1 MNGPSLPLSKSYGFP
16 LGARRR
22 SSTRVAST
30 TSSPQGGLHAVA
42 RVTAFIGQY
51 GATLTTIGTAGTFMW
66 RCSEWASEQKA
77 DMKDLRK
84 DISSMGKDI
93 SSMDVKVSD
102 LRKDISSMDV
112 KVSNL
117 QSDVTG
123 IKQHL
128 QQEQQKQQ
136 QQEQQQ
142 FQQELLSVMKDLAR
156 KDSPP
161 SSKK

>member
-102 LRKDISSMDV
+102 LDV

-117 QSDVTG
+117 QSEVTG

-128 QQEQQKQQ
+128 L
-136 QQEQQQ
+136 QEQQQ

-161 SSKK
+161 RFKK

>member
-93 SSMDVKVSD
+93 SSMDVKVS
-102 LRKDISSMDV
+102 
-112 KVSNL
+112 NL

-128 QQEQQKQQ
+128 L
-136 QQEQQQ
+136 QEQQQ

>member
-84 DISSMGKDI
+84 DISSM
-93 SSMDVKVSD
+93 DVKVSD
-102 LRKDISSMDV
+102 LDV

-117 QSDVTG
+117 QSEVTG

-128 QQEQQKQQ
+128 L
-136 QQEQQQ
+136 QEQQQ

-161 SSKK
+161 RFKK

>member
-84 DISSMGKDI
+84 DISSM
-93 SSMDVKVSD
+93 DVKVSD
-102 LRKDISSMDV
+102 LDVKVSDLDV

-117 QSDVTG
+117 QSEVTG

-128 QQEQQKQQ
+128 L
-136 QQEQQQ
+136 QEQQQ

>member
-93 SSMDVKVSD
+93 SSMDVKVS
-102 LRKDISSMDV
+102 
-112 KVSNL
+112 NL

>member
-84 DISSMGKDI
+84 DISSM
-93 SSMDVKVSD
+93 DVKVSD
-102 LRKDISSMDV
+102 LDVKVSDLDV

-117 QSDVTG
+117 QSEVTG

-128 QQEQQKQQ
+128 L
-136 QQEQQQ
+136 QEQQQ

-161 SSKK
+161 RFKK

>member
-84 DISSMGKDI
+84 DISSM
-93 SSMDVKVSD
+93 DVKVSD
-102 LRKDISSMDV
+102 LDVKVSDLDV

-117 QSDVTG
+117 QSEVTG

-128 QQEQQKQQ
+128 L
-136 QQEQQQ
+136 QEQQQ

-156 KDSPP
+156 KESPP
-161 SSKK
+161 RFKK